1 MKLNSDRIYDLEEGR
16 DGNTVY
22 PYKVTVKILR
32 RGSDK
37 HVQIFPEL
45 STIFNCPCQ

>member
-22 PYKVTVKILR
+22 PYNVTFN
-32 RGSDK
+32 
-37 HVQIFPEL
+37 IF
-45 STIFNCPCQ
+45 